1 MPGCSTQVVTIFLRS
16 GFAFSAALIAA
27 LSPSVPQLVKMIS
40 VAMPLYGEPVVFAML
55 MPLGLCQLA
64 LALWLLARGLAERAP
79 LAPAGGG

>member
-1 MPGCSTQVVTIFLRS
+1 M
-16 GFAFSAALIAA
+16 IA
-27 LSPSVPQLVKMIS
+27 

-55 MPLGLCQLA
+55 MPLGLSQLA